1 MNFDFLL
8 GLAVGIIGTTIVIR
22 ILLSMAVRRAEATI
36 QALEYAI
43 NELKNST
50 VSARVEEHDGV
61 FYVYNAEDGT
71 FLVQGSSM
79 IELQEKL
86 DSQYQNKNIVVT
98 EGDESVLT
106 RLKNTGAV

>member
-1 MNFDFLL
+1 MTEFIV
-8 GLAVGIIGTTIVIR
+8 GLIFGIALTLVVVRIALTI
-22 ILLSMAVRRAEATI
+22 AVRRAEATI
-36 QALEYAI
+36 QALEQAI
-43 NELKNST
+43 NVLNSST
-50 VSARVEEHDGV
+50 ISARVEEHDGV

-79 IELQEKL
+79 TELQEKL

-98 EGDESVLT
+98 EGDESVLA